1 MNYNNLPFNIHIVN
15 ILTDLNI
22 QFNIHDYKILIN
34 KEGKIEDVFSSLTKP
49 TSEKIISK
57 IEKLI
62 NS

>member
-1 MNYNNLPFNIHIVN
+1 MGFKNFGKSATPKWNFH
-15 ILTDLNI
+15 
-22 QFNIHDYKILIN
+22 KILIN

-49 TSEKIISK
+49 TSEKIMSK